1 MERTLIKPKY
11 IFEVSWEVC
20 NKVGGIYTVVSTKAL
35 SLQKTCDKLILI
47 GPETW
52 YESKE
57 HPEFE
62 EDNSLFV
69 DWHRKAEK
77 QGIKIRIGRWKIP
90 GKPIV
95 FLVNFSDYINEKDE
109 ILAHFWEDYKLDS
122 LSGQWDYIEP
132 ALFGY
137 ASGKVIENFVKHN
150 LNFHDKII
158 AQFHE
163 WMTGAGIL
171 YLKKYLP
178 QAATAF
184 TTHATAVGRSL
195 AGNGKALYKHLLD
208 FNGDLTAHYFNIIS
222 KQSLEKLSA
231 QNADV
236 FTTVSEITAAE
247 CSQFLKK
254 DIDIVTPNG
263 FEDNFVPTTN
273 ELENKRS
280 EAKNLL
286 IKVAENLIDYKY
298 EKQPTIVATSGR
310 YEFSNKGYDL
320 FIDAMGKLNASENL
334 ENEILAF
341 LLVPAN
347 NYGAKTA
354 LQNKLNNIDNSAAN
368 LDDNHLT
375 HNLHDKDF
383 DPILERIYENHLL
396 NRPEDKVKIIF
407 VPSYLNGD
415 DGIFNQKYY
424 DLLCG
429 IDFTAFVSYYEPWGY
444 TPLESIA
451 FGIPTITTNLAGFG
465 KWCQNKLPKNNS
477 ITVIER
483 NDDNAQQVIEK
494 LVLVIKDF
502 VKLSENERTKM
513 SVQAMAYSKELLW
526 KNLANQYVEAYDI
539 ALNKVKERR
548 DFIQESLQSLNVT
561 EIVTTNINIPNWRK
575 FEIQA
580 TIPEKFK
587 GLSEISMNLWW
598 STNYKAHEM
607 FEYIDTNLWH
617 KKHRNPIAFLDEITF
632 KRLTELE
639 DDHNFIRLYEEIY
652 SEFKKYLVEKKVKK
666 SPKIAYFSM
675 EYGFND
681 NLKIYSGGLGILAGD
696 YLKGASDN
704 NADIIGIGLLYKYG
718 YFKQK
723 ISINGEQH
731 AEYIPQDFGKMP
743 ILPVRHEN
751 GSQIKISCYFPGRN
765 VYAKVW
771 RVDVGAVPLYLLDT
785 NVEENNE
792 QDRLITSQLYGGDAE
807 NRLKQEM
814 ILGIG
819 GIRALRELNIIPDI
833 YHCNEGHA
841 AFIGLERLRNLQN
854 EYNLKFDE
862 AKEIVRSSTLFT
874 THTPVPAGHD
884 TFEETLMRTYMS
896 HYPERFGITWEDLME
911 LGRLNNNDKFSMSIL
926 AANISQEINGVS
938 RLHGEV
944 SQEMFQNLWNGYFA
958 AENHI
963 GYVTNGVHYKTWTA
977 KAWKQLHEKTFGHEY
992 INDLSNVNHWKK
1004 IQNVDNKEIWEIR
1017 QNQRAKLIDYIK
1029 ERLRQNSI
1037 NQYDDPKSVVKVL
1050 SNLDKNALTI
1060 GFARRFATYK
1070 RGDLLFRNFER
1081 LSEILNN
1088 KSMPVQIIFAGKAHP
1103 NDKAGQDLIKK
1114 IVETSK
1120 RPEFLGKIIFI
1131 EDYDISLAEKLVQGV
1146 DIWLNTPT
1154 RPLEASG
1161 TSGMKAV
1168 MNGALHF
1175 SVLDGWWVEGY
1186 RKNAGWALSQES
1198 VYENNESQN
1207 ELDAQTIYN
1216 IIDKEIAPVFY
1227 NRDKKDI
1234 PNEWIQF
1241 IKNSIAEIAPQFTT
1255 KRMIDDYYQKF
1266 YNKLYQRTLLL
1277 KQDNFK
1283 LALEIVEWKN
1293 HIRKYWNDL
1302 KIISAKFPD
1311 YEKKPF
1317 NHTNIFEG
1325 EIEIDLGELK
1335 PEDIGI
1341 DILLSYQDQTDN
1353 KLYICEKYK
1362 CNFKLA
1368 KNNIAKFDVTG
1379 TPQHSGIYSYA
1390 IRIYAKNDLLPYQ
1403 QDSGFVKWV

>member
-1 MERTLIKPKY
+1 MKY

-20 NKVGGIYTVVSTKAL
+20 NKVGGIYTVISTKAL
-35 SLQKTCDKLILI
+35 SLRKHCKELILI

-62 EDNSLFV
+62 EDLSLFA
-69 DWHRKAEK
+69 DWRHKAEK
-77 QGIKIRIGRWKIP
+77 QGIKVRIGRWKIP

-95 FLVNFSDYINEKDE
+95 FLVNFSNYINEKDT
-109 ILAHFWEDYKLDS
+109 ILSKFWEDYKLDS
-122 LSGQWDYIEP
+122 LYGQWDYIEP

-137 ASGKVIENFVKHN
+137 ASGKIIESFVIHN
-150 LNFHDKII
+150 LTFHDKIV

-163 WMTGAGIL
+163 WMTGTGIL
-171 YLKKYLP
+171 YLKKNLP
-178 QAATAF
+178 QIATAF

-195 AGNGKALYKHLLD
+195 AGNGENLYKRLHE
-208 FNGDLTAHYFNIIS
+208 FNGDFAARDFNIVS

-231 QNADV
+231 QHADV
-236 FTTVSEITAAE
+236 FTTVSEITGNE
-247 CSQFLKK
+247 CLQFLKK
-254 DIDIVTPNG
+254 DVDIVTPNG
-263 FEDNFVPTTN
+263 FEDDFVPAA
-273 ELENKRS
+273 EDLENKRI

-286 IKVAENLIDYKY
+286 IKVAENLTGVKY
-298 EKQPTIVATSGR
+298 SKTPAIVATSGR

-320 FIDAMGKLNASENL
+320 FIDAMGALNKDKDFEA
-334 ENEILAF
+334 EILAYIF
-341 LLVPAN
+341 VPAN
-347 NYGAKTA
+347 NYGAKMA
-354 LQNKLNNIDNSAAN
+354 LFNKLNNIDGNQN
-368 LDDNHLT
+368 IEDKHLS
-375 HNLHDKDF
+375 HNLHNQEF
-383 DPILERIYENHLL
+383 DPIVKRIYKNELFNKAD
-396 NRPEDKVKIIF
+396 DKVKIIF

-415 DGIFNQKYY
+415 DGIFNLKYY
-424 DLLCG
+424 DLLPG
-429 IDFTAFVSYYEPWGY
+429 IDFTVFASYYEPWGY

-465 KWCQNKLPKNNS
+465 KWSKDYLPKGNKS
-477 ITVIER
+477 VKVIER
-483 NDDNAQQVIEK
+483 NDDNASQVVDNIVDILK
-494 LVLVIKDF
+494 NYI
-502 VKLSENERTKM
+502 KLSEKEK
-513 SVQAMAYSKELLW
+513 SVISKETIKYSKQLLW
-526 KNLANQYVEAYDI
+526 ENLVNQYLEAYNI
-539 ALNKVKERR
+539 ALEKVNERR
-548 DFIQESLQSLNVT
+548 DLIQESILSLNIT
-561 EIVTTNINIPNWRK
+561 EIDINNTNIPNWRK

-580 TIPEKFK
+580 TIPDKFK
-587 GLSEISMNLWW
+587 GLREISMNLWW
-598 STNYKAHEM
+598 SSNYKAHEL
-607 FEYIDTNLWH
+607 FEYIDSNLWH
-617 KKHRNPIAFLDEITF
+617 KKQRNPVVFLDEIKF
-632 KRLTELE
+632 SRLQELE
-639 DDHNFIRLYEEIY
+639 KDTHFISLYEEIY
-652 SEFKKYLVEKKVKK
+652 SEFKDYLQQKNIKK

-718 YFKQK
+718 YFKQR

-743 ILPVRHEN
+743 IVPVRSDN

-792 QDRLITSQLYGGDAE
+792 QDRLISSQLYGGDAE
-807 NRLKQEM
+807 NRLKQEI

-819 GIRALRELNIIPDI
+819 GIRALQELNIIPDI

-841 AFIGLERLRNLQN
+841 AFIGLERLRNLQSGH
-854 EYNLKFDE
+854 NLKFDE
-862 AKEIVRSSTLFT
+862 AKEIIRASTLFT

-884 TFEETLMRTYMS
+884 TFDENLMRTYMS
-896 HYPERFGITWEDLME
+896 HYPERFGISWEELMK

-926 AANISQEINGVS
+926 AANLSQEINGVS
-938 RLHGEV
+938 MLHGEV
-944 SQEMFQNLWNGYFA
+944 SQDMFQDLWNGYFA
-958 AENHI
+958 EENHI

-992 INDLSNVNHWKK
+992 INDLSSKKYWEK
-1004 IQNVDNKEIWEIR
+1004 IQNVDNKDIWEIR
-1017 QNQRAKLIDYIK
+1017 QKQRAKLIDYIK
-1029 ERLRQNSI
+1029 ERLKQNSI

-1050 SNLDKNALTI
+1050 TNLDKNVLTI

-1081 LSEILNN
+1081 LAEILNN
-1088 KSMPVQIIFAGKAHP
+1088 KAMPVQIIFAGKAHP

-1114 IVETSK
+1114 IVEISK
-1120 RPEFLGKIIFI
+1120 RSEFLGKIIFI

-1186 RKNAGWALSQES
+1186 RKNAGWALSQEN
-1198 VYENNESQN
+1198 VYESYESQN

-1216 IIDKEIAPVFY
+1216 IIEKEIAPAFY
-1227 NRDKKDI
+1227 TRDKNDI

-1241 IKNSIAEIAPQFTT
+1241 IKNSIAEVAPQFTT

-1266 YNKLYQRTLLL
+1266 YNKLYERTQIL
-1277 KQDNFK
+1277 KQNNFA
-1283 LALEIVEWKN
+1283 LALKIAEWKN
-1293 HIRKYWNDL
+1293 HIQKEWNNV

-1311 YEKKPF
+1311 YEKKQVGQ
-1317 NHTNIFEG
+1317 TNVFEG
-1325 EIEIDLGELK
+1325 EIEIELSGLT

-1341 DILLSYQDQTDN
+1341 DVLISYQEQKNN
-1353 KLYICEKYK
+1353 KLHISEKYTGEY
-1362 CNFKLA
+1362 
-1368 KNNIAKFDVTG
+1368 KNTKDNIARFTVKG
-1379 TPQHSGIYSYA
+1379 TPQHSGIYNYA
-1390 IRIYAKNDLLPYQ
+1390 IRVYAKNDLLPYQ
-1403 QDSGFVKWV
+1403 QDCGAVLWV